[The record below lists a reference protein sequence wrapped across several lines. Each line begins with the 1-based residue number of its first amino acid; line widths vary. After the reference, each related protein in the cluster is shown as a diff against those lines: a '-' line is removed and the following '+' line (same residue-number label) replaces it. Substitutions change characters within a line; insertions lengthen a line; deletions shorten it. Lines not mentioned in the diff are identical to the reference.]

1 MFSDQRASRDIKKV
15 LEHIKAA
22 NVTRNSLTGSHLMVV
37 GMPNVGKSSLLNALR
52 RVGVGKGKAARTG
65 DQPGV
70 TRSIA
75 RSGVKIYDAVEEGSD
90 GGSVYLM
97 DTPGVFM
104 PYVPDADH
112 MLKLALCGS
121 VKDTVIPPFTLADY
135 LLFQINL
142 HAPKAYKEFH
152 TCTNNVTDLLEAIA
166 KKTGRLGPG
175 GVPDMEASALW
186 LIQRWRDGKLGHFVL
201 DHVDEAAVNRKLSP
215 DEEKPSSLNQ
225 ARKAHKEL
233 QRARMRAKK
242 TSL

>member
-1 MFSDQRASRDIKKV
+1 MFSDQHASRDIKSV

-22 NVTRNSLTGSHLMVV
+22 NTTRNNLTGSHVMVV

-52 RVGVGKGKAARTG
+52 RVGVGKGKAAKTG

-70 TRSIA
+70 TRTIA
-75 RSGVKIYDAVEEGSD
+75 RSGVKIYDAVEEGTD

-142 HAPKAYKEFH
+142 HAPKAYTEYH
-152 TCTNNVTDLLEAIA
+152 PPTNNVAELLEAMA
-166 KKTGRLGPG
+166 RKTGRLGQG
-175 GVPDMEASALW
+175 GVPDMEATALW
-186 LIQRWRDGKLGHFVL
+186 MIQRWRDGKMGQFVL
-201 DHVDEAAVNRKLSP
+201 DEVTEETVDRKLSR
-215 DEEKPSSLNQ
+215 DEVAPSLNQ
-225 ARKAHKEL
+225 ARKAYKEQ
-233 QRARMRAKK
+233 QRVRARAKK
-242 TSL
+242 SSAA

>member
-15 LEHIKAA
+15 LDHIKAA

-75 RSGVKIYDAVEEGSD
+75 RSGVKIYDAVEE
-90 GGSVYLM
+90 GSVYLM